1 MAIEAR
7 EREAARERPRNPELK
22 VEPPE
27 YYEGEASEIDSWLRR
42 MSYLLQH
49 GTDSYIMQT

>member
-7 EREAARERPRNPELK
+7 EQEAARERPRNPELK

-27 YYEGEASEIDSWLRR
+27 FYEGEASEIDSWLRR
-42 MSYLLQH
+42 RCETIHH
-49 GTDSYIMQT
+49 GL